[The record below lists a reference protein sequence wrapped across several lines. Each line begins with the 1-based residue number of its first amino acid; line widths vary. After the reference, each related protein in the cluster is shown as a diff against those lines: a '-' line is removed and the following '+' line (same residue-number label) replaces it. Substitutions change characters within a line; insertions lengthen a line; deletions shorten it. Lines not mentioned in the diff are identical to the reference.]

1 MTTTTPAEASALI
14 EGMRRALHGR
24 EPVCEAVDGA
34 RPAAVLVPLQRH
46 PDGWRVVLN
55 LRSEHVGLHQGE
67 IAFPG
72 GKLEPQDDDMLACAL
87 RETWEEMGVRPE
99 HVDVLGP
106 LDAILTR
113 TNFIVWP
120 TVGVIPY
127 PYDYDVD
134 EGEVAEIIE
143 IPLDHLLNGDAVR
156 REARLGPDGAL
167 LERVAYVHGPRLV
180 FGATAWIL
188 AQLVDLARSL
198 SPPPDKGASFSS
210 PPALGRAGERA

>member
-34 RPAAVLVPLQRH
+34 RPAAVLVPLQPH

-55 LRSEHVGLHQGE
+55 LRSQHVGLHQGE

-87 RETWEEMGVRPE
+87 REMWEEMGVRPE

-127 PYDYDVD
+127 PYDYDID
-134 EGEVAEIIE
+134 EGEVAEVIE
-143 IPLDHLLNGDAVR
+143 IPLAALLDESAVR
-156 REARLGPDGAL
+156 REARLGPDGVL
-167 LERVAYVHGPRLV
+167 VERVAYAHGPSLV

-188 AQLVDLARSL
+188 AQLVELARSL
-198 SPPPDKGASFSS
+198 SPPPDKRASPSS
-210 PPALGRAGERA
+210 PSLRGRVGERT